1 MREEVGEKK
10 KVKYPKINEI
20 LRNQVKHQFA
30 VFGVEK
36 GKEKYQMRSFYPEL
50 EQEVD
55 RLLSTKEG
63 CGVGEVIAR
72 TESEKLSTW
81 GEDYKIEHLDENG
94 GGAFSIQKE
103 IIEAIRVK
111 AKKEG
116 EYTAYNDIVETIL
129 VDDDKDILKYAQ
141 EERAKLSKLSDTNQ

>member
-1 MREEVGEKK
+1 MEKK
-10 KVKYPKINEI
+10 VLNKKDWKAFGKVMIRAEEES
-20 LRNQVKHQFA
+20 A
-30 VFGVEK
+30 
-36 GKEKYQMRSFYPEL
+36 L
-50 EQEVD
+50 EV
-55 RLLSTKEG
+55 LSNCCGASIDGLNADNIGMCSECKEG
-63 CGVGEVIAR
+63 CGVEEVIAR